1 MYDLFHSISDFC
13 LFEHFLLLWG
23 LTFIRHWVLPVWLG
37 DVHIL
42 GKRSPGATC
51 IRTWFSK
58 CWGAEASSS
67 PFESWK
73 EYNTVSIDSL
83 FTSSLLLSGSFLFWL
98 FFVLPF
104 LFSFGAS
111 SILSIELT
119 AVWPSLFPLRC
130 YLQWELASAL
140 TLIKTLG
147 TLLWYALELLSTL
160 FLGFRVVVEFH
171 HDLIEIIHWP
181 GQQCDQ

>member
-1 MYDLFHSISDFC
+1 MYDLLHSISDFC
-13 LFEHFLLLWG
+13 LFEHFLPLCG

-42 GKRSPGATC
+42 GKRSSGATC
-51 IRTWFSK
+51 IRTLFSK
-58 CWGAEASSS
+58 CWEPEASSS

-83 FTSSLLLSGSFLFWL
+83 FASSLLLFGSFLFWL
-98 FFVLPF
+98 FSVLPF

-119 AVWPSLFPLRC
+119 AVWPSLFLLRC

-140 TLIKTLG
+140 TLIETLG
-147 TLLWYALELLSTL
+147 TLLWCALELLSTL
-160 FLGFRVVVEFH
+160 CLGFRVVVEFH

-181 GQQCDQ
+181 GQKCD